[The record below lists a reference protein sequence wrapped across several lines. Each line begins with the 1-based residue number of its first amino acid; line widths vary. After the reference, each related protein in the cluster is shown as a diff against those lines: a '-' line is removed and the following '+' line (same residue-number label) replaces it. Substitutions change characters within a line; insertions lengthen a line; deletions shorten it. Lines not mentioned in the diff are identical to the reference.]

1 MRNRWG
7 AAAVLLA
14 LPGSSC
20 AFMHAGAPAA
30 SPPPASAAPSAT
42 ADETGRSSAREE
54 EAEPAP
60 SASGPTIA
68 AAFKSADA
76 TGGVPPNGA
85 AKGRAASTAERF
97 VVTGEIALVTPDVI
111 GVVAA
116 IRARVFAEGGSIA
129 SERLNG
135 DPEHR
140 QATLQLRIPPTATSL
155 FLDWLGT
162 QATVDSRHFES
173 SDVTRQ
179 WFDRDLAIK
188 NLGITMS
195 RLQDLANRPNADLA
209 QIIEIERE
217 MTRVRGEIEELEGAQ
232 RLLDDQVARA
242 TLTVEI
248 STKPG
253 IHPEPELKFELVP
266 HLTLMRLADPG
277 TRSGRGG
284 AGVTM
289 MFSRWFSLD
298 FEILPQKDLQ
308 PRSYFFTAATG
319 LYSDFLGGGE
329 RRFFNPYIGFRL
341 GTAKLDGYG
350 AFTYGADIGLELVRF
365 RLFLV
370 EIQGRAMGL
379 WYDRSSSPTSDIVL
393 EGILGVGV
401 PF

>member
-1 MRNRWG
+1 MV
-7 AAAVLLA
+7 VLLA
-14 LPGSSC
+14 LVGNSC
-20 AFMHAGAPAA
+20 AFMHAGTPSRSGSAAGVSQESEGADDSAGASAPAA
-30 SPPPASAAPSAT
+30 
-42 ADETGRSSAREE
+42 
-54 EAEPAP
+54 EAEDAPAP
-60 SASGPTIA
+60 GRTTGVVLKAAALTNDAPKGKSAST
-68 AAFKSADA
+68 
-76 TGGVPPNGA
+76 T
-85 AKGRAASTAERF
+85 ERF

-111 GVVAA
+111 AVVAA
-116 IRARVFAEGGSIA
+116 IRARVSANGGSIA
-129 SERLNG
+129 SERVNG

-140 QATLQLRIPPTATSL
+140 QATLQLRLPPTAASL

-162 QATVDSRHFES
+162 QATVDARHFES
-173 SDVTRQ
+173 TDVTRQ
-179 WFDRDLAIK
+179 WFNRDLAIK

-195 RLQDLANRPNADLA
+195 RLQDLANRPDAELA
-209 QIIEIERE
+209 HVLEIERE
-217 MTRVRGEIEELEGAQ
+217 LTRVRGEIEQLQGAQ
-232 RLLDDQVARA
+232 RLLEDQVARA
-242 TLTVEI
+242 TLTVEV

-277 TRSGRGG
+277 PRDGRVG

-329 RRFFNPYIGFRL
+329 RRYLNPYIGFRL
-341 GTAKLDGYG
+341 GAAKLDGYG
-350 AFTYGADIGLELVRF
+350 AFAYGADIGLELVRY

-379 WYDRSSSPTSDIVL
+379 WYDRSTSPTSDIVL